1 MAYIKLNKKNFF
13 HNLDIICSHAKDKSK
28 VAIVLKDNAYG
39 HGLIEIST
47 MAKEYGIQNAVVKNT
62 YEANKIKGYFKNI
75 LILADVHN
83 GTYSHTFHIV
93 INDPQDIECLEEN
106 TNIHI
111 KIDTGMHRN
120 GISIKELKS
129 TIHKAL
135 ERNLKISGIFTHH
148 KSADVL
154 SSEFYWQKEQFKL
167 VKNELREICE
177 KLSLSNIKIHSCNS
191 AAFFRTSNPNE
202 DLYRIGI
209 AVYGYKM
216 DNFLKNNID
225 LKPVLSLYAKRLS
238 TRKINKNQRIGYGG
252 IFKSNEDISIST
264 YDVGYADGLKR
275 FNQEY
280 IDIPNNNKILGRV
293 SMDNISVNS
302 TEEEICIFK
311 DAKEQAKLHNTIE
324 YEILTSL
331 NSNIKRIIV

>member
-39 HGLIEIST
+39 HGLREIAS
-47 MAKEYGIQNAVVKNT
+47 MASEFGIRKAIVKNIKEANIIKEY
-62 YEANKIKGYFKNI
+62 FKYI
-75 LILADVHN
+75 LILADAQN
-83 GTYSHTFHIV
+83 QSYSHTFHIV
-93 INDPQDIECLEEN
+93 INDAQDIDVLPPH

-120 GISIKELKS
+120 GIDKKDLQS
-129 TIHKAL
+129 TIIKAL
-135 ERNLKISGIFTHH
+135 KRNLKISGIFTHH

-154 SSEFYWQKEQFKL
+154 SSEFYWQNTQFEEIKKEL
-167 VKNELREICE
+167 CEICE
-177 KLSLSNIKIHSCNS
+177 QLNLSNIKLHSCNS
-191 AAFFRTSNPNE
+191 AAFFRTTNPHD

-209 AVYGYKM
+209 AAYGYKM
-216 DNFLKNNID
+216 DDFLSNNTN
-225 LKPVLSLYAKRLS
+225 LKPVLSLYAK
-238 TRKINKNQRIGYGG
+238 KISSREFKQGQRVGYSGVYTCTKNTT
-252 IFKSNEDISIST
+252 IST

-275 FNQEY
+275 FSESFY
-280 IDIPNNNKILGRV
+280 KIKNNNKILGRI

-302 TEEEICIFK
+302 TDDDICIF
-311 DAKEQAKLHNTIE
+311 DDVKEQALLHNTIE

-331 NSNIKRIIV
+331 NSNIPRQVV